1 MERSELKLYGISCH
15 CNMVVS
21 RSEIY
26 GSNIYIYTYHIYVDT
41 YLFA

>member
-26 GSNIYIYTYHIYVDT
+26 GSNIYIYIP
-41 YLFA
+41 YLC